1 MQGDKVTAKIGSN
14 LNIETLQEKE
24 TYEEKNT
31 SAGFDLSW
39 DINLG
44 KFSKPSI
51 GLSASRGT
59 IDSAYRSARGQSG
72 IFAGKGGFDIYVE
85 KNTDLKGAVIASE
98 ADAGKNR
105 LSTGTFSFS
114 DLENGADY
122 SSKSIGVEYH
132 HYGSYD
138 KIGRQEKNKVY
149 NTIGLSP
156 SLSMPA
162 KGDANSTTSSAVA
175 PGTIEVRE
183 NPTQNISALNRD
195 TANSLNELGRIFDK
209 QKIEEQQELAKAFGE
224 EAFRLAHNL
233 PDDGSGRKVAV
244 HAIIGGI
251 MSQITGVGF
260 SSGAIG
266 AGINEAVIGEI
277 KKIKDPGT
285 AQIVSAIVGAAAAKA
300 IGGNAAAGAT
310 SATSGTKNNLLTK
323 AQFLEKERR
332 LQAATTEAEKEA
344 IEQEYRK
351 LDKEKD
357 QQDNEEEER
366 LSKEGLL
373 SSDEIADIINKKN
386 TDYVTFDGLPQIR
399 LGRISVTPSDVQN
412 SLMDSAAGF
421 VVAVDENIS
430 FGLMQDVYEKLT
442 GHRIDNRTTHS
453 YYKGKLGGHIVTS
466 DIGIREIF
474 TGINLSLRGIAVSP
488 ETGGASLVL
497 SGVGVA
503 ILGHGTLTTVN
514 SIVHEQDDLEKLMKL
529 DAQLNSE
536 KSIMNKMDYEQ
547 LAKKLGFE
555 RIKER
560 SHGQPIYKKGRRYIT
575 PDVDQHNGGV
585 WKMADS
591 IENLRSKATRM
602 GTYDKELNRIGD

>member
-1 MQGDKVTAKIGSN
+1 MDVGRWHSLFLLI
-14 LNIETLQEKE
+14 
-24 TYEEKNT
+24 
-31 SAGFDLSW
+31 
-39 DINLG
+39 
-44 KFSKPSI
+44 
-51 GLSASRGT
+51 
-59 IDSAYRSARGQSG
+59 
-72 IFAGKGGFDIYVE
+72 
-85 KNTDLKGAVIASE
+85 
-98 ADAGKNR
+98 R
-105 LSTGTFSFS
+105 LS
-114 DLENGADY
+114 
-122 SSKSIGVEYH
+122 
-132 HYGSYD
+132 
-138 KIGRQEKNKVY
+138 
-149 NTIGLSP
+149 
-156 SLSMPA
+156 
-162 KGDANSTTSSAVA
+162 
-175 PGTIEVRE
+175 
-183 NPTQNISALNRD
+183 
-195 TANSLNELGRIFDK
+195 
-209 QKIEEQQELAKAFGE
+209 
-224 EAFRLAHNL
+224 HNL

-251 MSQITGVGF
+251 MSQITGAGF
-260 SSGAIG
+260 ASGAIG

-300 IGGNAAAGAT
+300 VGGNAGAGAT
-310 SATSGTKNNLLTK
+310 SAASGTKNNLLTK

-332 LQAATTEAEKEA
+332 LQAATTEPEKEA

-373 SSDEIADIINKKN
+373 SPDEIADIINKKN
-386 TDYVTFDGLPQIR
+386 TYYVTFDGLPQIR

-421 VVAVDENIS
+421 VVAVDENMS

-547 LAKKLGFE
+547 LARKLGFE

>member
-1 MQGDKVTAKIGSN
+1 M
-14 LNIETLQEKE
+14 
-24 TYEEKNT
+24 
-31 SAGFDLSW
+31 
-39 DINLG
+39 
-44 KFSKPSI
+44 
-51 GLSASRGT
+51 
-59 IDSAYRSARGQSG
+59 
-72 IFAGKGGFDIYVE
+72 
-85 KNTDLKGAVIASE
+85 
-98 ADAGKNR
+98 
-105 LSTGTFSFS
+105 
-114 DLENGADY
+114 
-122 SSKSIGVEYH
+122 
-132 HYGSYD
+132 
-138 KIGRQEKNKVY
+138 
-149 NTIGLSP
+149 
-156 SLSMPA
+156 
-162 KGDANSTTSSAVA
+162 
-175 PGTIEVRE
+175 
-183 NPTQNISALNRD
+183 
-195 TANSLNELGRIFDK
+195 
-209 QKIEEQQELAKAFGE
+209 
-224 EAFRLAHNL
+224 
-233 PDDGSGRKVAV
+233 
-244 HAIIGGI
+244 
-251 MSQITGVGF
+251 
-260 SSGAIG
+260 
-266 AGINEAVIGEI
+266 
-277 KKIKDPGT
+277 
-285 AQIVSAIVGAAAAKA
+285 
-300 IGGNAAAGAT
+300 
-310 SATSGTKNNLLTK
+310 TK

-399 LGRISVTPSDVQN
+399 LGRISVTPSDVQK

-421 VVAVDENIS
+421 VVAVDENMS

-547 LAKKLGFE
+547 LARKLGFE